1 VSREDTR
8 TREELELA
16 REHRTQRLRE
26 AGVYATTLAFIVLI
40 PLVVGFLADRHQTQQ
55 QIERVNAERVARSQA
70 IGDFIF
76 DQCIKGEI
84 RDVVITDL
92 LEIEKARLRLTLPP
106 GAVRAALL
114 RRLQDGH
121 LAIEPPDEGDCNPP
135 VTKP

>member
-8 TREELELA
+8 TREELE

-40 PLVVGFLADRHQTQQ
+40 PLVVGFLAYRHQTQQ

>member
-40 PLVVGFLADRHQTQQ
+40 PLVVGFLAYRHQTQQ